1 MKLFFKKTVFIK
13 YITITNKEGH
23 DHMLWCVCVCV
34 FKTNLDK
41 EGLEFGKVLEDA
53 EWRGI

>member
-1 MKLFFKKTVFIK
+1 MKSFFNKTVYF
-13 YITITNKEGH
+13 TITNKEGH
-23 DHMLWCVCVCV
+23 DYMLWCVCI

-53 EWRGI
+53 EGRGV

>member
-1 MKLFFKKTVFIK
+1 MIICF
-13 YITITNKEGH
+13 G
-23 DHMLWCVCVCV
+23 VCV

-53 EWRGI
+53 EGRGV